1 MASQNPP
8 KKIDPWQ
15 PSQAPALIAGT
26 GFKLPQMP
34 SNLGVK
40 FKDAFQ
46 GGLNTLANVGVQQGN
61 PTQLAEEA
69 KAKQRYGKTAPESQ
83 FTPEQ
88 LAILQ
93 KVPTNALPFEKQN
106 AVNALRKNEGMGNA
120 LKLGLAGAGLAYVLS
135 GGDMGKVALGGLAGA
150 GAGSLLTRKTALQKL
165 EDYANLQEANKLN
178 EGYAKTIMG
187 QAEDEGATVDALAMG
202 GNLTKNQ
209 SLQMKKIVAE
219 MKNPNITAKRYAVL
233 EAMLNK
239 MQQTPMEYAQI
250 KNQQQAL
257 AGETTDLGK
266 PKNVGSTKTG
276 GTVEKNRDGSYRAG
290 AKATSP
296 FQVKAL
302 GLGGLTGQDIVKY
315 KKELSDT
322 EEQKRQNAIETG
334 LRKQSLG
341 QSAFEAQ
348 QRIALEREKMDYTTL
363 ENEIKDAIEKR
374 NAIPK
379 PSIIEKTKNPA
390 SYAIQMKN
398 YDQQIA
404 KLNAIINA
412 KENERRRLGAKK

>member
-34 SNLGVK
+34 SNLGVR
-40 FKDAFQ
+40 FQDAFQ

-93 KVPTNALPFEKQN
+93 KIPTNALPFEKQN

-135 GGDMGKVALGGLAGA
+135 GGDIGKVALGGLAGA

-239 MQQTPMEYAQI
+239 MQQTPMEYAQV

-276 GTVEKNRDGSYRAG
+276 GTVKKIKEGFYSAG
-290 AKATSP
+290 AQATSP

-348 QRIALEREKMDYTTL
+348 QRATEAIKTRQVSILQKQLEVLLSQLDREKDPELQAITNQKIQRITKQL
-363 ENEIKDAIEKR
+363 NE
-374 NAIPK
+374 
-379 PSIIEKTKNPA
+379 
-390 SYAIQMKN
+390 
-398 YDQQIA
+398 
-404 KLNAIINA
+404 L
-412 KENERRRLGAKK
+412 